1 MRRPFHTPAAGRPD
15 TFEHIGGPVFPLL
28 PSASLESAAVRVAGP
43 SGFPASHHIASSIC
57 ARSFDLAC
65 AGSLMRRLP
74 ALPRISA
81 PVDDSGLPVLSC
93 PWRTPLWWWV
103 VRTSILPLSGSLLC
117 GRYYLCILY
126 RNSFLFFFALQSHDP
141 IRDSKKAGALPLYS
155 ADLCDAGQGCF
166 SSSAFSL
173 SLGFHAFH
181 PPCRQCP

>member
-15 TFEHIGGPVFPLL
+15 TFEHIAGPVFPLL
-28 PSASLESAAVRVAGP
+28 PSASSESDAVRVAGP
-43 SGFPASHHIASSIC
+43 SGFPASHHIAFSIC

-65 AGSLMRRLP
+65 AGSPMRRLP

-81 PVDDSGLPVLSC
+81 PVDDSGLCYLVLGELLRGGGLFALLSC
-93 PWRTPLWWWV
+93 HCRVLFCVAAVTYV
-103 VRTSILPLSGSLLC
+103 
-117 GRYYLCILY
+117 LY

-173 SLGFHAFH
+173 ILGFYAFH